1 METHCGRSP
10 GAARGDACREDDS
23 VRATSLAAWDA
34 YARQLPRARSE
45 ALKAVVDCVGSTAR
59 ELERITGD
67 RKINARLSELEA
79 HGLIEARSERRC
91 TVTGHTALTWW
102 PRESPV
108 FRPLPPRASRA
119 AALRKAL
126 LDLCVGRE
134 AVRTH
139 EVLRVLGGAR

>member
-1 METHCGRSP
+1 MRS
-10 GAARGDACREDDS
+10 
-23 VRATSLAAWDA
+23 TSLAAWDA
-34 YARQLPRARSE
+34 YAAQLPRARRE
-45 ALKAVVDCVGSTAR
+45 AYRAVWGAVGSTAR

-91 TVTGHTALTWW
+91 TITGHTALTWW

-108 FRPLPPRASRA
+108 FRPLPPRVSRA

-126 LDLCVGRE
+126 LDLCAGRE

>member
-1 METHCGRSP
+1 MRS
-10 GAARGDACREDDS
+10 
-23 VRATSLAAWDA
+23 TSLAAWDA
-34 YARQLPRARSE
+34 YARELPRARRE
-45 ALKAVVDCVGSTAR
+45 AYRAIWGAVGSTAR
-59 ELERITGD
+59 ELERIAGD

-119 AALRKAL
+119 AALEAE
-126 LDLCVGRE
+126 RE
-134 AVRTH
+134 ACAALAECCAGTLHTPGGCCGGRIAA
-139 EVLRVLGGAR
+139 LIRARGAR